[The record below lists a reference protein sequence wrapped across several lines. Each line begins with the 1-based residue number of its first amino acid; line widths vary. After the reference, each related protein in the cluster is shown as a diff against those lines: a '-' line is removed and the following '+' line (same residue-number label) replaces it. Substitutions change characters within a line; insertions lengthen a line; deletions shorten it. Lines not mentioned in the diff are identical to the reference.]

1 MLLTVVPSATNVGL
15 AARTR
20 SRSVQPVDFYVP
32 LSGGSHPGTCGPQH
46 GTAAT
51 SRCHSGM
58 EPSVAG
64 GTGRPRPRLE
74 SAELRQH
81 MQNKHIQPRAWIRDH
96 SKDLLEARDW
106 SWPYWLITAAH
117 RRLSGG
123 RYERSSRMGP
133 CVTRDYARTITD
145 GGVGQVPRGWAPPD
159 ARRSAGEGGGSSTHS
174 RSSGPSRDSNT
185 SLSTTRRDSSTRTGP
200 CHDDRRVITD
210 RKPKRRTAQKHRA
223 GHPPRWQGTYD
234 GAGWTEPSMRDSGAR
249 PDSIWS
255 RAEESSR

>member
-117 RRLSGG
+117 RRLSG
-123 RYERSSRMGP
+123 RSL
-133 CVTRDYARTITD
+133 RTIISHGPLRD
-145 GGVGQVPRGWAPPD
+145 PGLRSHHHRWWRRAGPKGLGP
-159 ARRSAGEGGGSSTHS
+159 ARRTEERWRGGRIQHS
-174 RSSGPSRDSNT
+174 LP
-185 SLSTTRRDSSTRTGP
+185 
-200 CHDDRRVITD
+200 
-210 RKPKRRTAQKHRA
+210 
-223 GHPPRWQGTYD
+223 
-234 GAGWTEPSMRDSGAR
+234 
-249 PDSIWS
+249 
-255 RAEESSR
+255 